1 MIWVK
6 AGLALIGLLDWLSG
20 QIERWQIRQGAKAE
34 AERDELKALA
44 DALRKDGRLEARI
57 RRDPNF
63 RDELRKHYGGGE

>member
-1 MIWVK
+1 MMWVK

-44 DALRKDGRLEARI
+44 DAIRKDGRLAARI
-57 RRDPNF
+57 RSDPAF
-63 RDELRKHYGGGE
+63 LGRVRRHYRRP